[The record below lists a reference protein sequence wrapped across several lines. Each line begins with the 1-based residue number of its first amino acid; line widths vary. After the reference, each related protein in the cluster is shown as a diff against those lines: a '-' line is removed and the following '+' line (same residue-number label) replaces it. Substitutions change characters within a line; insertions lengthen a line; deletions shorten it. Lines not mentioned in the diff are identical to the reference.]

1 MMEKWSSFGY
11 VLTSNQIDKIFDLWK
26 IEYPNVYFFH
36 PTDGNAIFNQ
46 HYEIGLTVRVVEGDC
61 VWEKEPLLVKFNRE
75 VAKDVL
81 GIDGSLDDQYKLV
94 SQRNILH
101 SYVSV

>member
-1 MMEKWSSFGY
+1 MIKSSSFDH

-26 IEYPNVYFFH
+26 IKYPNVYFFH
-36 PTDGNAIFNQ
+36 PTDGNAIFNE
-46 HYEIGLTVRVVEGDC
+46 HYEIGLSVRVVQGDC

-75 VAKDVL
+75 VAKDAL